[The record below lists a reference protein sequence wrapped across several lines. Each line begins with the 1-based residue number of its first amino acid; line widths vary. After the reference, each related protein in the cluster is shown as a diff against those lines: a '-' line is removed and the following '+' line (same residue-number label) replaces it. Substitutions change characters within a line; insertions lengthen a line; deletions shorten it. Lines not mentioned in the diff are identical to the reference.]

1 MISFIFSNYAMNS
14 ALRWQLWD
22 KYIRPSQWN
31 FSLPTTKLE
40 LQDVLSQQK
49 SDSITTNDTW
59 WYVINHIS
67 EYIPL
72 SVVRHGEQT
81 AIDSVVQLHSSTTD
95 QIYHKVQEVLSR
107 DTTLW
112 EEDITLSIVQHILD
126 EELGIIS
133 DVSSATSEQQ
143 QVIEQSDDG
152 IIKSDNLSQKMCT
165 LRAGYTAQVLSKL
178 WWEATTLCGNM
189 EGEWHARN
197 ILKSPS
203 GEKIMMDPMNPKT
216 GQWYRFV
223 NSTILSS
230 SSTYDS
236 LKNWSYTW
244 SLTMNGNEYSMN
256 IAA

>member
-1 MISFIFSNYAMNS
+1 MNS

-22 KYIRPSQWN
+22 KYTTPSQWN
-31 FSLPTTKLE
+31 FSLPTTKSE
-40 LQDVLSQQK
+40 LQKVLSQQQ
-49 SDSITTNDTW
+49 SDSITTNHTW

-72 SVVRHGEQT
+72 SVVRYWEET
-81 AIDSVVQLHSSTTD
+81 VIDSVVKLHSTTTD
-95 QIYHKVQEVLSR
+95 QIYNKVQEVLSR
-107 DTTLW
+107 DTTL
-112 EEDITLSIVQHILD
+112 EKEDIILSILQNILD

-133 DVSSATSEQQ
+133 DVSSAESEQQ
-143 QVIEQSDDG
+143 QAIEQSDDG
-152 IIKSDNLSQKMCT
+152 IIKSKNLSQKMCT

-203 GEKIMMDPMNPKT
+203 GENIMMDPMNPKT

-223 NSTILSS
+223 NSTILPL

-244 SLTMNGNEYSMN
+244 SLTMNGNDYSMN

>member
-1 MISFIFSNYAMNS
+1 LILFIFSKSAMNS
-14 ALRWQLWD
+14 ALRLQLWD
-22 KYIRPSQWN
+22 KYTTPSQWN

-40 LQDVLSQQK
+40 LQDILSKQQ
-49 SDSITTNDTW
+49 SDSITTNHTW

-72 SVVRHGEQT
+72 SVVRHWEQT

-95 QIYHKVQEVLSR
+95 KIYNKVQETINKNTVI
-107 DTTLW
+107 W
-112 EEDITLSIVQHILD
+112 QENITLSIVQTILD

-133 DVSSATSEQQ
+133 DVSSAESEQQ
-143 QVIEQSDDG
+143 QAIEQSDNG
-152 IIKSDNLSQKMCT
+152 IIKSNNLSQKMCT

-189 EGEWHARN
+189 EGKWHARN

-203 GEKIMMDPMNPKT
+203 GEKIMMDPMNPNT

-223 NSTILSS
+223 NSTILPS

-244 SLTMNGNEYSMN
+244 SLKMNGNEYNMN